1 MPRQFQFPLQPQSQT
16 TTEKILVIDM
26 FSDSN
31 IEEEDSQ
38 ELSINDISLV
48 RY

>member
-1 MPRQFQFPLQPQSQT
+1 MPRQFKIPSQPRT

-26 FSDSN
+26 FSKQN
-31 IEEEDSQ
+31 TEEEDSK